1 MSDWNLDYGDWEGP
15 EDDIPSVFYTQIP
28 DIGDV
33 ISYSFPGDEPI
44 FYLVHDVTSENV
56 LLRHCSETGVPYN
69 DGVIVEI
76 KTENWATW
84 ADQYQIILED
94 KLPEIEPTGDLWP
107 DTIPWG
113 EAEQDYYRTAEVMP
127 NGADLGF
134 QTGDRVML
142 PHGGGTGTVIE
153 VEEPVEEEDGTFTN
167 WVRVKKDDDGKVVV
181 AADWMLEFVE
191 GLEGGMM
198 PDTLPWSD
206 EEQNY
211 YRTAA
216 NWDEVVREKAG
227 KGEFKPGATA
237 IVTYAGGAYDLV
249 VKRGDT
255 VTLLETIDGQVWWV
269 ENERGEKFQFPRMRM
284 FVPPQE
290 PDPTGDLWPDII
302 PWGEEEQQYYR
313 TADTFLPP
321 IPHHPDEFV
330 SFQEYIMTWVDM
342 NGKEYPPQRVRFI
355 SFDGSRS
362 LYGEYSGVKFRNIDQ
377 GNMLNIHWDYAV
389 WMCEN
394 GLFVPAPRK
403 SEVPAPDEEAADMM
417 WPDTLPWDEAEQ
429 NYYRN
434 AGLRDWFK
442 YRKDI
447 QQADIQRMPW
457 VWTPEGFYC
466 GACGEGPW
474 RSQALVDLHIES
486 RHPKEKDLDEE
497 WFGDNKLTSW
507 RRVARIK
514 KMSYPVLHTMLAA
527 DPSAAVATDAL
538 TAAGGQVYI
547 VGGAVRDAVL
557 GRNPKD
563 VDLMVSGLTE
573 DQITQALSP
582 LGKLN
587 FTGAQ
592 FGVFRFREGDNPE
605 VEIALPRTERSTGPA
620 YTDFEV
626 TTDPFLPIDEDLR
639 RRDFTG
645 NAMAYAPVTQ
655 ELIDPYG
662 GADDLG
668 NSQLRLVNPDAFR
681 DDPLRVVRALVA
693 NARFG
698 LEPDDELMQA
708 LADNAHRIKNL
719 PGERIQMELDKLL
732 SGTDPAEAL
741 RLAEESGIIDYLI
754 PELSSAVGFD
764 QMNPH
769 HDLDVFSHTLQVLRR
784 MSDLSNDPDLRL
796 AALLHD
802 SGKPASFWRDEDA
815 PEGGGGHFY
824 KKIDDDGTVRGD
836 DHEVVGAELA
846 DAFMRR
852 LRYPNERRERVV
864 NLIRNH
870 MFPYFDSP
878 KGARKLLA
886 SLGGDVNTAFDLLKL
901 READASGKSTGSM
914 SDFDSAS
921 LARARELLQQVLSE
935 ESATTVKDLAVNG
948 HDMMQ
953 LGFEREEIGQKLRE
967 LLDAVV
973 ENPELN
979 ERDTLL
985 ELAQSS
991 HA

>member
-1 MSDWNLDYGDWEGP
+1 MSSGWYEEWDGP
-15 EDDIPSVFYTQIP
+15 EEDIPSPFYTQIP
-28 DIGDV
+28 NVGDILTYHDV
-33 ISYSFPGDEPI
+33 IENYSLH
-44 FYLVHDVTSENV
+44 YLVLSVTPEKVV
-56 LLRHCSETGVPYN
+56 LQPCNEFGLTKN
-69 DGVIVEI
+69 DGVTIEI
-76 KTENWATW
+76 DTDNWEQW
-84 ADQYQIILED
+84 AESYQIILED
-94 KLPEIEPTGDLWP
+94 QVMIEPEPSGELWP

-113 EAEQDYYRTAEVMP
+113 EAEQDYYRTA
-127 NGADLGF
+127 AWWDHTKF
-134 QTGDRVML
+134 KKGDRIYAVNAPDYL
-142 PHGGGTGTVIE
+142 GTV
-153 VEEPVEEEDGTFTN
+153 VEPLNPDAYGGRGVYRVKWDDGT
-167 WVRVKKDDDGKVVV
+167 
-181 AADWMLEFVE
+181 E
-191 GLEGGMM
+191 GSTGEHNIEALEGG
-198 PDTLPWSD
+198 
-206 EEQNY
+206 
-211 YRTAA
+211 
-216 NWDEVVREKAG
+216 
-227 KGEFKPGATA
+227 
-237 IVTYAGGAYDLV
+237 
-249 VKRGDT
+249 
-255 VTLLETIDGQVWWV
+255 
-269 ENERGEKFQFPRMRM
+269 
-284 FVPPQE
+284 
-290 PDPTGDLWPDII
+290 
-302 PWGEEEQQYYR
+302 
-313 TADTFLPP
+313 TFLPETP
-321 IPHHPDEFV
+321 RHPDDFV
-330 SFQEYIMTWVDM
+330 LFQEYIMTWMDM
-342 NGKEYPPQRVRFI
+342 NGKEYPPQRVRFTG
-355 SFDGSRS
+355 FDGSRH
-362 LYGEYSGVKFRNIDQ
+362 LYGEYSGVKFLNIDL
-377 GNMLNIHWDYAV
+377 GNQLNIHWDHAV

-394 GLFVPAPRK
+394 GCFAPAPRT
-403 SEVPAPDEEAADMM
+403 SEVPAPDEEVVDEM
-417 WPDTLPWDEAEQ
+417 WPDFLPWGEAEQDFYRHSQWLPGEAPSVWSYSFTDTGDFKGGNYRDHEDLFEGEGLPQGKEIVRGHIMPKADGSGTLNISVMNPNVNPADIIPTILEKHQGMNYEPEIPVTYWQGAGQGFKFFRYDATSGNLRPISKTAGMFDWWKRRDQLQNSIYTLPW
-429 NYYRN
+429 
-434 AGLRDWFK
+434 
-442 YRKDI
+442 I
-447 QQADIQRMPW
+447 
-457 VWTPEGFYC
+457 WTPEGFYC
-466 GACGEGPW
+466 STCGEGPW
-474 RSQALVDLHIES
+474 ANEKLVDVHIEGN
-486 RHPKEKDLDEE
+486 HPER
-497 WFGDNKLTSW
+497 KLTKW
-507 RRVARIK
+507 RRHAKLRKVT
-514 KMSYPVLHTMLAA
+514 YPVLHTMLDA
-527 DPSAAVATDAL
+527 DPSAKAATDAL

-592 FGVFRFREGDNPE
+592 FGVFRFRQGDNPE

-655 ELIDPYG
+655 ELVDPYG

-698 LEPDDELMQA
+698 LEPDDELRQA

-741 RLAEESGIIDYLI
+741 QLAEESGIIDYLI
-754 PELSSAVGFD
+754 PELSSAIGFD

-802 SGKPASFWRDEDA
+802 SGKPASFWRDEEA

-824 KKIDDDGTVRGD
+824 KKIDDDGTVHGD

-864 NLIRNH
+864 DLIRNH
-870 MFPYFDSP
+870 MFPYFDSTR
-878 KGARKLLA
+878 GARKLLA

-901 READASGKSTGSM
+901 READASGKASGGM
-914 SDFDSAS
+914 SEFDTAS
-921 LARARELLQQVLSE
+921 IARARELLQQALNE

-948 HDMMQ
+948 HDMME
-953 LGFEREEIGQKLRE
+953 LGLEREEIGQKLKE
-967 LLDAVV
+967 LLELVV

-985 ELAQSS
+985 ELARS
-991 HA
+991 